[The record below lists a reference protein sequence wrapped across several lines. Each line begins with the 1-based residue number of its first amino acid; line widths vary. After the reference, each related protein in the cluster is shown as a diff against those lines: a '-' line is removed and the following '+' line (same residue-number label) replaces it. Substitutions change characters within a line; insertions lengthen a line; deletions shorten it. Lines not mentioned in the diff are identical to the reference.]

1 MWVWLGWVAYR
12 RFLTA
17 SRMVYGIHWWRGS
30 GVALVSRGGGGVG
43 RWLALLR
50 QSRTTAKAKANCE
63 NQGQGLKAPPAA
75 PTRRAASAPG
85 MGAALAA
92 AGRCLWSPRPG
103 FPVASSPNGS
113 RPVRW
118 YQAGSPSWWPG
129 ISDLTPPA
137 RPAWLRPPKRRGI
150 RDKPTCG
157 KSSRA
162 SRTHRPAAA
171 VSHRVDRVHTTD
183 RGCPGFP
190 VASAV
195 LAQPSRPGRCPAERN
210 RWPAT
215 VIRLDTA
222 QAGMVPS
229 GRRSGGESG
238 TKATTS
244 SVRRPTARPPLPGA
258 RPLAA
263 QAPPEAL
270 FSS

>member
-1 MWVWLGWVAYR
+1 MRVRVRVRVRLGWVVYG

-17 SRMVYGIHWWRGS
+17 SRMVGGIRWWRGS

-43 RWLALLR
+43 RWAALLR
-50 QSRTTAKAKANCE
+50 QSRATATVRGDSQE
-63 NQGQGLKAPPAA
+63 RLRRRLRGERPRSGEWGSRWLPPVAA
-75 PTRRAASAPG
+75 C
-85 MGAALAA
+85 
-92 AGRCLWSPRPG
+92 GRLRPG
-103 FPVASSPNGS
+103 FPVASSPYGS

-118 YQAGSPSWWPG
+118 YQVGSQSWWSS

-150 RDKPTCG
+150 RDNPGLWCG
-157 KSSRA
+157 RGPLGEVQ
-162 SRTHRPAAA
+162 RRPGG
-171 VSHRVDRVHTTD
+171 VCVWCGNPSHR

-195 LAQPSRPGRCPAERN
+195 LAQPSRTGRCQAGRN

-244 SVRRPTARPPLPGA
+244 SDRQPSSATPTPRSEAAR
-258 RPLAA
+258 A
-263 QAPPEAL
+263 QAPPEA
-270 FSS
+270 S